1 MRIRSKLFYRIEA
14 VAFLLYWK
22 TFFHPRLE
30 RIAWR
35 LYWSVFRGLC
45 KVLKPFDNSPKLS
58 AV

>member
-14 VAFLLYWK
+14 VAFYVYWK

-45 KVLKPFDNSPKLS
+45 RVLKPFDNSPKL
-58 AV
+58 AAP